1 MEYFSRL
8 LSSSPTQSSILDLKL
23 YPNDD
28 NLFITAQSTGSI
40 IVWRVLEEESRV
52 EPVEEYQLY
61 EEGVLVLSVVFSGE
75 DPSLISATLSSG
87 EVSLI
92 KVTPQELTVLETKQ
106 AHSLEAWTSNFG
118 SGVLGSAVFSGGD
131 DSFLMA
137 HDIRSFGETIW
148 NRRLH
153 EAGITAILPSQQNW
167 KQDDPFCL
175 WTGGYDDRLRSIDLR
190 TQGEL
195 QPYLIP
201 KCKDEIDLGGGV
213 WRLSPNGHDNR
224 VLACCMYGGARIL
237 EPESESAFC
246 SVVRTFTEGHE
257 SMVYGGDWA
266 DNDSVFTCSFYDKQ
280 LQKWSTKESV

>member
-1 MEYFSRL
+1 MRYSRTL
-8 LSSSPTQSSILDLKL
+8 LSSSATESSILDLRL

-28 NLFITAQSTGSI
+28 SLFITAQSTGSI
-40 IVWRVLEEESRV
+40 IVWRVIEEESRV
-52 EPVEEYQLY
+52 EQVKEYQLY
-61 EEGVLVLSVVFSGE
+61 DEDVLVLSVAFSGV
-75 DPSLISATLSSG
+75 DPNLVSATLSSG
-87 EVSLI
+87 EVSLV
-92 KVTPQELTVLETKQ
+92 KVTPQELTVLGTKQ

-118 SGVLGSAVFSGGD
+118 SGVLGNAVFSGGD
-131 DSFLMA
+131 DSCLIS
-137 HDIRSFGETIW
+137 HDTRSFEETTIW

-153 EAGITAILPSQQNW
+153 DAGITAILPSQHNW

-201 KCKDEIDLGGGV
+201 RCKDDIDLGGGV
-213 WRLSPNGHDNR
+213 WRLIPNGHDNR

-237 EPESESAFC
+237 DPDSTFC
-246 SVVRTFTEGHE
+246 SVVRTFTNGHE

-266 DNDSVFTCSFYDKQ
+266 DNDSVLTCSFYDKQ
-280 LQKWSTKESV
+280 LQKWSATESV